1 MNKKQILPWQQRYYD
16 AHYKHTKERT
26 PSVVADGHYF
36 TPKIPDVTK
45 ANGLTLF
52 ICNYV
57 NWMGYRATRITTT
70 GRVVGG
76 RYIYG
81 QTRRG
86 TADISCTLRG
96 GKSVMIEIKIPPD
109 RPSKYQLE
117 EQERERKAGGVY
129 EFISYP
135 EQFFEL
141 YDKIVSL

>member
-86 TADISCTLRG
+86 TGDISLTVK
-96 GKSVMIEIKIPPD
+96 GKAAQLEIKCGKD
-109 RPSKYQLE
+109 KPSIYQLE
-117 EQERERKAGGVY
+117 EQKRERNAGGIY
-129 EFISYP
+129 EFIRTP
-135 EQFFEL
+135 EEFFL
-141 YDKIVSL
+141 VFDRMVNS

>member
-1 MNKKQILPWQQRYYD
+1 MITKQSKDRYIA
-16 AHYKHTKERT
+16 AHLLHTSERT
-26 PSVVADGHYF
+26 PSVVKDGLYCPP
-36 TPKIPDVTK
+36 TIPKVAT

-86 TADISCTLRG
+86 TGDISLTVK
-96 GKSVMIEIKIPPD
+96 GKAAQLEIKCGKD
-109 RPSKYQLE
+109 KPSIYQLE
-117 EQERERKAGGVY
+117 EQKRERNAGGIY
-129 EFISYP
+129 EFIRTP
-135 EQFFEL
+135 EEFFL
-141 YDKIVSL
+141 VFDRMVNS